1 MTRRPV
7 VHAKEKRRSKR
18 AAQPVAAGISR
29 AAENAAGAP
38 APVKRIVETA
48 AINEVPNPV
57 VAEPASSQGFLAHGI
72 DEAHQP
78 DASEP
83 IAAELQPRA
92 AISPPAVPDGYMRDA
107 RGRLVPSALVK
118 PEQLLEDAL
127 VRAVHDKAAKLSE
140 ALRVFREATFG
151 DVEAL
156 LAILAEKYGVELGG
170 DRGNLTLD
178 TFDGDLILQVS
189 IGDQLDLGPELQV
202 AKQLIDA
209 CIHRWS
215 KGASIELQ
223 AIVNDAF
230 DVDKK
235 GKLNVG
241 RILALRRMSID
252 DEDWKKAMDAI
263 GNATRIV
270 RSKRYLR
277 LYSKAGDKAKTQVP
291 LDLASV

>member
-18 AAQPVAAGISR
+18 AVQPVAAGVSR
-29 AAENAAGAP
+29 ATENAAA
-38 APVKRIVETA
+38 APVPMGPIVDTA
-48 AINEVPNPV
+48 AVDEAPNPA
-57 VAEPASSQGFLAHGI
+57 VAEPMV
-72 DEAHQP
+72 DNTQP
-78 DASEP
+78 VSVSVA
-83 IAAELQPRA
+83 L
-92 AISPPAVPDGYMRDA
+92 VPDGYMRDA
-107 RGRLVPSALVK
+107 RGRLVPAALVK

-140 ALRVFREATFG
+140 ALRAFREATFG